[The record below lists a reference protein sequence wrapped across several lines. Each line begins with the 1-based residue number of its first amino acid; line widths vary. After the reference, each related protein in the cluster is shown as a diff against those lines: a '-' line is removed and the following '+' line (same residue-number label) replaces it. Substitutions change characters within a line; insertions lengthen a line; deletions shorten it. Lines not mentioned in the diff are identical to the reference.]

1 MGSVTIGVSVGQGP
15 RPAALAVVEGVE
27 EIAGVAPE
35 PCGCDPKSP
44 TLGPDWRPLG
54 YQLESRWR
62 CQRCGTRADRVW
74 FTEHF
79 YVRRLEALPG
89 ASYSELVG
97 RVREAWRGSQEHE
110 PESALVYADLTGL
123 GLPVLDAMLEAGG
136 ADPTNPSFG
145 AGDAELLALPVYTT
159 HGDRREV
166 ADLEGKGPLVTLGKG
181 HLVSQLQL
189 LLQDGRLH
197 LPKGA
202 ERVGQEL
209 LEVVAVMPPDAN
221 DRYGAWST
229 GPNDHLVTALGL
241 ATQLRLGGLEWK
253 EEIGAARRL
262 RRHRLASGKPVDHS
276 LPDWW
281 FNGPKISLTR
291 WPGESG
297 W

>member
-1 MGSVTIGVSVGQGP
+1 M
-15 RPAALAVVEGVE
+15 VEGVE
-27 EIAGVAPE
+27 EIASVEPE

-44 TLGPDWRPLG
+44 TSGPDWWPCG
-54 YQLESRWR
+54 YQSGWR
-62 CQRCGTRADRVW
+62 CQRCRARADRVW
-74 FTEHF
+74 FTERF
-79 YVRRLEALPG
+79 YLRLLEALPG
-89 ASYSELVG
+89 ASYSELAG
-97 RVREAWRGSQEHE
+97 RVREAWRGVQERE
-110 PESALVYADLTGL
+110 PDPAKPSFSALVYADLTGL
-123 GLPVLDAMLEAGG
+123 GLPVLDAMLDAGG

-159 HGDRREV
+159 HGDRRE
-166 ADLEGKGPLVTLGKG
+166 AALEGKGPLVTLGKG
-181 HLVSQLQL
+181 YLVSQLQL
-189 LLQDGRLH
+189 LLQDGQLH

-202 ERVGQEL
+202 ERVGREL

-253 EEIGAARRL
+253 EEVRAARRL

-276 LPDWW
+276 LPEGW
-281 FNGPKISLTR
+281 FNGSKISLTR